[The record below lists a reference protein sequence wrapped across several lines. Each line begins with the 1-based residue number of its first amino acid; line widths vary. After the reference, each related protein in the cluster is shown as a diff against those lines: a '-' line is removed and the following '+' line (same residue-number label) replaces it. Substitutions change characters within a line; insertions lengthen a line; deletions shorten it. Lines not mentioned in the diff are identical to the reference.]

1 MTTSKNSFILHAELS
16 LLEEEQLAMDM
27 FMKAAI
33 DEAKKGLKEGGIPIG
48 SVLARKGK
56 IIGRGHNKRVQDN
69 DPILH
74 AEIDCL
80 RNAGRVGTYKDAVM
94 YSTLMPCYLCAGA
107 IVQFGIKKVIA
118 GESETFE
125 GAREFMES
133 HGVKVIDLN
142 LDKCK
147 QLMREFIENNPDL
160 WKEDIGEL

>member
-1 MTTSKNSFILHAELS
+1 
-16 LLEEEQLAMDM
+16 MDM

-80 RNAGRVGTYKDAVM
+80 RNAGRVGTYKGAVL

-118 GESETFE
+118 GEAETFA

>member
-1 MTTSKNSFILHAELS
+1 
-16 LLEEEQLAMDM
+16 MDM

-56 IIGRGHNKRVQDN
+56 VIGRGHNKRVQDN

>member
-1 MTTSKNSFILHAELS
+1 
-16 LLEEEQLAMDM
+16 MDA
-27 FMKAAI
+27 FMKAAL
-33 DEAKKGLKEGGIPIG
+33 DEARKGHSEGGIPIG
-48 SVLARKGK
+48 SVLVRKGK

-80 RNAGRVGTYKDAVM
+80 RNAGRVGSYKDTVL

-118 GESETFE
+118 GESETFA

-133 HGVKVIDLN
+133 HDVKVIDMN
-142 LDKCK
+142 LDECK
-147 QLMREFIENNPDL
+147 RLMKEFIETNPEL